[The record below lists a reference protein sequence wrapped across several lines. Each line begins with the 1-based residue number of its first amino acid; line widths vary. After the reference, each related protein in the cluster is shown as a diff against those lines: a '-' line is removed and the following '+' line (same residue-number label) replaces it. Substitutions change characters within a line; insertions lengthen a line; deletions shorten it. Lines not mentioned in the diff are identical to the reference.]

1 MSVAA
6 TIPFVLGVQA
16 LGGLVAD
23 WGQLDPET
31 KTAVISYLFMRS
43 FSVLPVFLTTAARNY
58 LQSRQDTR
66 AIVWSTVIA
75 NLLNVPLS
83 ILLGF
88 GDAALVSTGLPGLGF
103 GAGMGVAGLGLASTL
118 VSGVRLMV
126 LLKQIRKVMPNPK
139 VVEPLSSG
147 VGQLLRVGWPIGLHW
162 FLEVGVF
169 VAVTVLAGH
178 FGTRTVAGHQIA
190 LQLSTLTFCI
200 CLGLSSAATVRVGR
214 AIGRQDQG
222 AARDAALK
230 AALATVLFM
239 VSTAA
244 LFSTVPEWLSSLFSG
259 DPEVVAAG
267 ASLLRIVAFS
277 RLQMAFR
284 LLWLVPFEA
293 SGKHIR
299 RCSSTPLATG
309 FLGYPLVS
317 GSVSNVR
324 WGPRGLWWGLTIGLV
339 FSAITLSWRFVQRSA
354 RPVATLEVQ
363 T

>member
-1 MSVAA
+1 
-6 TIPFVLGVQA
+6 
-16 LGGLVAD
+16 
-23 WGQLDPET
+23 
-31 KTAVISYLFMRS
+31 
-43 FSVLPVFLTTAARNY
+43 
-58 LQSRQDTR
+58 
-66 AIVWSTVIA
+66 
-75 NLLNVPLS
+75 
-83 ILLGF
+83 
-88 GDAALVSTGLPGLGF
+88 
-103 GAGMGVAGLGLASTL
+103 
-118 VSGVRLMV
+118 
-126 LLKQIRKVMPNPK
+126 MPNPK

-267 ASLLRIVAFS
+267 ANLLRIVAFF
-277 RLQMAFR
+277 QVADGIQAVMAGALR
-284 LLWLVPFEA
+284 GLGETHADAPQRHWPLVLGLPIGLWLSFEREMGA
-293 SGKHIR
+293 E
-299 RCSSTPLATG
+299 
-309 FLGYPLVS
+309 
-317 GSVSNVR
+317 
-324 WGPRGLWWGLTIGLV
+324 GLWWGLTIGLV

-354 RPVATLEVQ
+354 RPVATLELQ